1 MRRIFTS
8 FVLAT
13 ACLAASAKD
22 YTGTLSVTINNGE
35 PATQTTTISVN
46 EADGKYSM
54 SLKNFRLNVGGINMK
69 IGDIDIDNV
78 AGVSNGQ
85 NIMLKTSQTITIKKG
100 SEGGFGWMGP
110 TLGKVPVNM
119 TGEVRDDNFY
129 TTISI
134 YMATLKQNILVTFG
148 DACSQRQLRLVPHGY
163 AHSPGIHRR
172 PQ

>member
-22 YTGTLSVTINNGE
+22 YTGTLSVTINNGA
-35 PATQTTTISVN
+35 PTTQTTTISVN

-54 SLKNFRLNVGGINMK
+54 SLKNFKLKVGGVTMM

-100 SEGGFGWMGP
+100 SEGGIGFVTTTS
-110 TLGKVPVNM
+110 TLP
-119 TGEVRDDNFY
+119 
-129 TTISI
+129 
-134 YMATLKQNILVTFG
+134 
-148 DACSQRQLRLVPHGY
+148 
-163 AHSPGIHRR
+163 
-172 PQ
+172 